1 MLEKLNTFILQNKYK
16 LISVISVLTVI
27 LIWEVGSVLKW
38 FNPVFIPPISS
49 VWSAFIDVLKN
60 GYKGY
65 SLAYHVFCS
74 MRRLF
79 LAVGFA
85 FLIAVPVGILA
96 GTSKVFLAIIDPFVE
111 FYRAL
116 PPLAYY
122 TLLVLWFG
130 IEDFSKVTL
139 LFLSGFAPLFIATVF
154 AVQKVPKDRING
166 AKSLGANQVQLFIK
180 VIFPSCLPDILTGL
194 RTSIGVSYATLVAAE
209 MVAAVSGI
217 GWMVLDASKYI
228 RFDIVYFG
236 IIIMGI
242 LAIIIDALIRVL
254 IHKVTP
260 WVGKE

>member
-1 MLEKLNTFILQNKYK
+1 M
-16 LISVISVLTVI
+16 
-27 LIWEVGSVLKW
+27 
-38 FNPVFIPPISS
+38 
-49 VWSAFIDVLKN
+49 
-60 GYKGY
+60 
-65 SLAYHVFCS
+65 
-74 MRRLF
+74 
-79 LAVGFA
+79 
-85 FLIAVPVGILA
+85 
-96 GTSKVFLAIIDPFVE
+96 
-111 FYRAL
+111 
-116 PPLAYY
+116 
-122 TLLVLWFG
+122 
-130 IEDFSKVTL
+130 
-139 LFLSGFAPLFIATVF
+139 F

-260 WVGKE
+260 WVGIE